1 MEELPRDE
9 VERVARLAGLEL
21 SDREL
26 SRLAGEMAAVL
37 RHVEEIRR
45 LGGEGDPPEEASGG
59 EGPFRT
65 DRVGS
70 DPLHRPVRELAPEW
84 RDGHFVVP
92 RLPALDEREGAGEDR
107 DPAP

>member
-37 RHVEEIRR
+37 RHVREIRR
-45 LGGEGDPPEEASGG
+45 LGGDGDPPGESSAG
-59 EGPFRT
+59 EGPLRP
-65 DRVGS
+65 DRPGS
-70 DPLHRPVRELAPEW
+70 DPLHRPVRQLAPEW
-84 RDGHFVVP
+84 RDGHFLVP
-92 RLPALDEREGAGEDR
+92 RLPALDDGDGPGED
-107 DPAP
+107 A